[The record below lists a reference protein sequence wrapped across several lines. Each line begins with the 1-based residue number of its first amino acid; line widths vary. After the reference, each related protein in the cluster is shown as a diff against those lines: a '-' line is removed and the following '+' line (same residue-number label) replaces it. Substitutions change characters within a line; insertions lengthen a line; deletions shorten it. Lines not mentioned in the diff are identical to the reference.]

1 MPPYCPQ
8 DDLARDTSTREDS
21 HRLDH
26 STALCLPP
34 QLCNSTFPTSTLPPW
49 LLQAL
54 EQDLRLSPEV
64 INELSQDEA
73 QQLLVQHWTK
83 PQGSSDTTV
92 TGSGGGGRQCCRQ
105 AAA

>member
-1 MPPYCPQ
+1 M
-8 DDLARDTSTREDS
+8 TTREDT
-21 HRLDH
+21 HGPDYFTPVFPL
-26 STALCLPP
+26 P